1 MKINIT
7 NKYGEDQVID
17 TATATIQEVNEAYTY
32 LNMKAN
38 SSGAFP
44 GSAAW
49 REAKKYGDMLAALI
63 ADRPEIEAYRAS
75 LRNRPIAWDK
85 ANNI

>member
-17 TATATIQEVNEAYTY
+17 TDTATIQQVNEAYTY
-32 LNMKAN
+32 LNMKAA
-38 SSGAFP
+38 SGAFP
-44 GSAAW
+44 GSAEW
-49 REAKKYGDMLAALI
+49 REAKKYGDNLAALI
-63 ADRPEIEAYRAS
+63 AERPEIEAYRAS
-75 LRNRPIAWDK
+75 LRNRPIAWNK

>member
-17 TATATIQEVNEAYTY
+17 TTTAPIQEVNEVYTY
-32 LNMKAN
+32 LNMKAA
-38 SSGAFP
+38 SGAFP
-44 GSAAW
+44 GTPDW

-63 ADRPEIEAYRAS
+63 VARPEIEAYRTS
-75 LRNRPIAWDK
+75 LRNRPIAWNK

>member
-7 NKYGEDQVID
+7 DKYDNETTVD
-17 TATATIQEVNEAYTY
+17 TDTATIQEINAAYTY
-32 LNMKAN
+32 LLRMADNG
-38 SSGAFP
+38 GAFP
-44 GSAAW
+44 GSAEW
-49 REAKKYGDMLAALI
+49 REAKKYGDMLAALV